1 MEGTAKIPKTADDAL
16 KAWDAGDP
24 ISAFHVEAED
34 SEQVAIY
41 AAAFDI
47 LAGREL
53 KPGLTDREIDVAKSI
68 ASVALERGWAR
79 MVREHTQYT
88 GPRATHMIDLQNPET
103 EKK

>member
-1 MEGTAKIPKTADDAL
+1 MVPRTAQDAV
-16 KAWDAGDP
+16 KAWDKGEEID
-24 ISAFHVEAED
+24 AFHVEAED

-53 KPGLTDREIDVAKSI
+53 KPGLSEREKDVAKSI
-68 ASVALERGWAR
+68 AAVALERGWAR
-79 MVREHTQYT
+79 MVREHTAYT
-88 GPRATHMIDLQNPET
+88 GPRATHMITVQNPNA